1 MEKESRITV
10 SARRVSISAAAFVLI
25 CFFLPWV
32 QVSCGGHTESASGMD
47 LARGGSGALWLIPVF
62 MLAFIVIGLTQIW
75 RVLPA
80 IFALLGVV
88 GGLFSAYLMN
98 RERMDAERDAVLAAH
113 ATGWLWLSLFLS
125 LVLAASSFLFFI
137 KREKS
142 P

>member
-10 SARRVSISAAAFVLI
+10 SARGVSVSAAVFVLI

-32 QVSCGGHTESASGMD
+32 QVSCAGQTESASGFE
-47 LARGGSGALWLIPVF
+47 LARDGHGALWLIPVF
-62 MLAFIVIGLTQIW
+62 MLAFVVIGLTQI
-75 RVLPA
+75 RRILPT
-80 IFALLGVV
+80 IFALIGVV

-98 RERMDAERDAVLAAH
+98 RERVDAERDAVLAAH

-125 LVLAASSFLFFI
+125 LVLAVSSFIFFL
-137 KREKS
+137 KRERS